1 MMMMDMG
8 MYGTY
13 GKPDSYPNYVC
24 TGQGNHHHHHH
35 HHHHHQ
41 TAAGGHVPV
50 PASPE
55 LAPTHYFPQSA
66 VSPYSSSSS
75 ESFLA
80 AESAASSG
88 TPPQQTF
95 YSPSAVLHEDGSAII
110 SSENG
115 LSYTNL
121 DYTASSSSTSP
132 PTPSYGNGSADPHH
146 QGYHHHH
153 HHHHHVQQTGYT
165 RDHHHHH
172 HHHHDPQQSAGNVHP
187 QGASMMTHATR
198 STAEHESQHHH
209 HQLHHHHHH
218 HQSSSSSSHHHH
230 HHNEAEYQQLPV
242 AGGATSNYIHQIQT
256 APEDS
261 LHYHSQI
268 RQNDYN
274 VGGHYKEE
282 SQSDPS
288 CYQISLQQTSAGQ
301 HPQHLQ
307 HHHQQQQQQHHP
319 QSQQQQQQPHVP
331 TYKWMQVKR
340 NVPKPVAKT
349 NPNVGEYGGSTGGN
363 ASPYATTANGPVNC
377 LTGGPMA
384 GIAGSF
390 NNTGRTNFTNK
401 QLTELEKE
409 FHFNKYLTRA
419 RRIEIAS
426 ALQLNE
432 TQVKIWFQ
440 NRRMKQKKRMKEGLI
455 PAESTTI
462 SSLSGARSSSNSPT
476 SSSSHETSGLGL
488 SSFTSDNSRESP
500 PSSSKD

>member
-24 TGQGNHHHHHH
+24 SGQGNHHHH
-35 HHHHHQ
+35 Q
-41 TAAGGHVPV
+41 PVSVGGHVPV
-50 PASPE
+50 PPSPE
-55 LAPTHYFPQSA
+55 LAPAHYFPQTA

-88 TPPQQTF
+88 TPPQGF
-95 YSPSAVLHEDGSAII
+95 YSPSAGVLHEDGTTTAII

-121 DYTASSSSTSP
+121 DYATSSSSGY
-132 PTPSYGNGSADPHH
+132 PTGQQHQHPNGSHGSVDPHQSYHVQQAAYRDEHHHHHHPGSTSGLH
-146 QGYHHHH
+146 QTSMVPPAHRTEHEQQLHHQSSSHHHH
-153 HHHHHVQQTGYT
+153 HHHHH
-165 RDHHHHH
+165 
-172 HHHHDPQQSAGNVHP
+172 
-187 QGASMMTHATR
+187 
-198 STAEHESQHHH
+198 HEPD
-209 HQLHHHHHH
+209 
-218 HQSSSSSSHHHH
+218 
-230 HHNEAEYQQLPV
+230 YQLPV
-242 AGGATSNYIHQIQT
+242 AGTTNYLHQLPT
-256 APEDS
+256 TEDP
-261 LHYHSQI
+261 LHYHPQI
-268 RQNDYN
+268 RQNDYTAHTT
-274 VGGHYKEE
+274 GHYKEE
-282 SQSDPS
+282 NPDPTA
-288 CYQISLQQTSAGQ
+288 YHVLQQSG
-301 HPQHLQ
+301 HPQHPHQ
-307 HHHQQQQQQHHP
+307 HAHGHHHQQHPHGHHP
-319 QSQQQQQQPHVP
+319 PLPQQQQQQQPHVP

-340 NVPKPVAKT
+340 NVPKPVAKS
-349 NPNVGEYGGSTGGN
+349 NSSVGDYGGSSIGGGN
-363 ASPYATTANGPVNC
+363 ASAYTNTANGPVSC
-377 LTGGPMA
+377 LTGGPLV
-384 GIAGSF
+384 GIAGGF

-455 PAESTTI
+455 PSENTTVAP
-462 SSLSGARSSSNSPT
+462 LGGARSSSNSPT
-476 SSSSHETSGLGL
+476 NSSTHEASSGLGL
-488 SSFTSDNSRESP
+488 SNFTNDNSRESP

>member
-13 GKPDSYPNYVC
+13 GKPDSYPNYMC

-35 HHHHHQ
+35 Q
-41 TAAGGHVPV
+41 PVSVGGHVPV

-55 LAPTHYFPQSA
+55 LAPAHYFPQTA

-88 TPPQQTF
+88 TPPQGF
-95 YSPSAVLHEDGSAII
+95 YSPTAGVLHEDGSTTAII

-121 DYTASSSSTSP
+121 DYASSSSS
-132 PTPSYGNGSADPHH
+132 SYSGQPQQQQHANGSHGSIDPH
-146 QGYHHHH
+146 QSY
-153 HHHHHVQQTGYT
+153 HVQQSTY
-165 RDHHHHH
+165 RDDHHHHPMVPGGH
-172 HHHHDPQQSAGNVHP
+172 SRTDHEQQL
-187 QGASMMTHATR
+187 
-198 STAEHESQHHH
+198 H
-209 HQLHHHHHH
+209 HQSSSHHLHHHHHH
-218 HQSSSSSSHHHH
+218 H
-230 HHNEAEYQQLPV
+230 EPDYQIPV
-242 AGGATSNYIHQIQT
+242 AGTTNYLHQLPS
-256 APEDS
+256 AEDSS

-268 RQNDYN
+268 RQNDYSTHAT
-274 VGGHYKEE
+274 GHYKEE
-282 SQSDPS
+282 NADPS
-288 CYQISLQQTSAGQ
+288 AYHVLQQPG
-301 HPQHLQ
+301 HPQHPHQ
-307 HHHQQQQQQHHP
+307 HGHGHHHQQHPHGHHPPQQQQQQ
-319 QSQQQQQQPHVP
+319 QLHVP

-340 NVPKPVAKT
+340 NVPKPVAGKT
-349 NPNVGEYGGSTGGN
+349 NPNVGEFGGSTIRG
-363 ASPYATTANGPVNC
+363 TTVSTYSNTTNGPVSC
-377 LTGGPMA
+377 LTGGPLV
-384 GIAGSF
+384 GIAGGF

-455 PAESTTI
+455 PAENATI
-462 SSLSGARSSSNSPT
+462 APLGGARSSSNSPT
-476 SSSSHETSGLGL
+476 SSSSHEAGGLGL
-488 SSFTSDNSRESP
+488 SNFTSDNSRESP
-500 PSSSKD
+500 PSSTKD

>member
-13 GKPDSYPNYVC
+13 AKSESYPNYAC
-24 TGQGNHHHHHH
+24 TGQGNHHHHH
-35 HHHHHQ
+35 Q
-41 TAAGGHVPV
+41 PVSVGGHVPAV

-55 LAPTHYFPQSA
+55 LAPVHYFPQTAA
-66 VSPYSSSSS
+66 VSPYSSSST

-80 AESAASSG
+80 AESAASSV
-88 TPPQQTF
+88 TPPQGF
-95 YSPSAVLHEDGSAII
+95 YSPTASVINEDSSTTAII

-121 DYTASSSSTSP
+121 DYASSS
-132 PTPSYGNGSADPHH
+132 YAGQQQQQQHANGSHGSMDPH
-146 QGYHHHH
+146 QSY
-153 HHHHHVQQTGYT
+153 HVQQASY
-165 RDHHHHH
+165 RDDHHPHRHHQASTSGNDLRQGSMVH
-172 HHHHDPQQSAGNVHP
+172 HSR
-187 QGASMMTHATR
+187 T
-198 STAEHESQHHH
+198 EHEQ
-209 HQLHHHHHH
+209 QLHH
-218 HQSSSSSSHHHH
+218 QSSSHHHH
-230 HHNEAEYQQLPV
+230 HHRHEPADYQLPV
-242 AGGATSNYIHQIQT
+242 AGTNYLHQLPATD
-256 APEDS
+256 DS
-261 LHYHSQI
+261 IHYHAQI
-268 RQNDYN
+268 RQNDYA
-274 VGGHYKEE
+274 GHSTGHYKEE
-282 SQSDPS
+282 NPDLTT
-288 CYQISLQQTSAGQ
+288 YHALQQSV
-301 HPQHLQ
+301 HPQHPHQ
-307 HHHQQQQQQHHP
+307 HHHHHHHHLQQQQQQQQQQQHPHGHHGP
-319 QSQQQQQQPHVP
+319 SQQQQQQPHVP

-349 NPNVGEYGGSTGGN
+349 NPTVGEYGGSTIVGGN
-363 ASPYATTANGPVNC
+363 GSPYATTANGPVSC
-377 LTGGPMA
+377 LTGGGGPLV

-455 PAESTTI
+455 PAENANVT
-462 SSLSGARSSSNSPT
+462 SLGGARSSSNSPT
-476 SSSSHETSGLGL
+476 SSSSHETSGLAL

-500 PSSSKD
+500 PSSMKD

>member
-1 MMMMDMG
+1 MMDMG

-24 TGQGNHHHHHH
+24 TGQGNHHHH
-35 HHHHHQ
+35 Q
-41 TAAGGHVPV
+41 PVSVGGHVPV

-55 LAPTHYFPQSA
+55 LAPAHYFPQTA

-88 TPPQQTF
+88 TPPQGF
-95 YSPSAVLHEDGSAII
+95 YSPSAAVLHEDGSTTAII

-121 DYTASSSSTSP
+121 DYATSSATSSYTGQQHQHANGSHGSVDPHQSYHVQQAAYRDDHHHHHHPASSS
-132 PTPSYGNGSADPHH
+132 GNGLHQGSMMTAGHSRTEHEQQLHH
-146 QGYHHHH
+146 QSSSHHHH
-153 HHHHHVQQTGYT
+153 HHHHH
-165 RDHHHHH
+165 
-172 HHHHDPQQSAGNVHP
+172 
-187 QGASMMTHATR
+187 
-198 STAEHESQHHH
+198 HEPD
-209 HQLHHHHHH
+209 
-218 HQSSSSSSHHHH
+218 
-230 HHNEAEYQQLPV
+230 YQLPV
-242 AGGATSNYIHQIQT
+242 AGTTNYLHQLPT
-256 APEDS
+256 TEDS

-268 RQNDYN
+268 RQNDYT
-274 VGGHYKEE
+274 GHPAGHYKEE
-282 SQSDPS
+282 NPDPS
-288 CYQISLQQTSAGQ
+288 CYHVLQQTG
-301 HPQHLQ
+301 HPQHPHQ
-307 HHHQQQQQQHHP
+307 HGHHHQQHPHGHHAPPPQQQQ
-319 QSQQQQQQPHVP
+319 QQQQQQPHVP

-340 NVPKPVAKT
+340 NVPKPVAAKT
-349 NPNVGEYGGSTGGN
+349 NPSVGEYGGNTVGGGN
-363 ASPYATTANGPVNC
+363 ASPYVTAANGPVSC

-455 PAESTTI
+455 PVENTTVAP
-462 SSLSGARSSSNSPT
+462 LSGARSSSNSPT